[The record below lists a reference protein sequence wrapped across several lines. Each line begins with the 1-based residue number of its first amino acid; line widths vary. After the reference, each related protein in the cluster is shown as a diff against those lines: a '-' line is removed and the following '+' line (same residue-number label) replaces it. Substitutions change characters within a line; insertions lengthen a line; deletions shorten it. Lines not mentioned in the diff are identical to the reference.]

1 MAEDF
6 AGPAGS
12 STPTPF
18 QTPFDALIVGGGIA
32 GAAIFHR
39 LARSGRRVLLIEK
52 SRFAQGAT
60 GWSSGILNCYHACE
74 KLTALACA
82 SFSKFM
88 DLERQGGPAVRRS
101 GALHFVSH
109 AQEKVMR
116 ERVQEMRGLVPVEWL
131 AADEGARRF
140 PHIRWNDLA
149 GAVFE
154 PTAGH
159 IDPAEVTRFWIAK
172 ARAKGQWALEG
183 VEARGVAQDGGHVVG
198 IYSSMGLLRAHRV
211 ILCVGAWSRKLA
223 GAGGLALPGNVFSRS
238 VQCDALADTSF
249 AQEHPAFLDPA
260 LGIFG
265 RSDSPGMLRA
275 GMALSDWNI
284 DPDSPIPHSPQQQMA
299 VRDVAGQR
307 FQWGGPIRGAG
318 GWRRF
323 DAFTPDGE
331 AVMAADEKIS
341 GLYWA
346 TGFSGHGF
354 KIAPA
359 VAARMEALAFDGSN
373 GS

>member
-12 STPTPF
+12 PSQTPF

-39 LARSGRRVLLIEK
+39 LAKAGRRVLLIEK
-52 SRFAQGAT
+52 SRFAHGAT

-82 SFSKFM
+82 SFPKFM

-101 GALHFVSH
+101 GALHFVCH
-109 AQEKVMR
+109 AQEKVTR

-131 AADEGARRF
+131 NAGEGARRF
-140 PHIRWNDLA
+140 PHVRWDDLA

-154 PTAGH
+154 PNAGH
-159 IDPAEVTRFWIAK
+159 IDPAEVTRFWIEK

-183 VEARGVAQDGGHVVG
+183 VEARGVAQDGGNVVG
-198 IYSSMGLLRAHRV
+198 LYSSMGLLRGHRV
-211 ILCVGAWSRKLA
+211 ILCAGAWSRKLA
-223 GAGGLALPGNVFSRS
+223 GSSGLALPGNVFSRS
-238 VQCDALADTSF
+238 LQCDAF
-249 AQEHPAFLDPA
+249 AAIPFSQEHPAFLDPA

-265 RSDSPGMLRA
+265 RADSSSLLRA
-275 GMALSDWNI
+275 GMVLSDWNI
-284 DPDSPIPHSPQQQMA
+284 DPDSPIPHSLQQQMA
-299 VRDVAGQR
+299 ARDVAKHR
-307 FQWGGPIRGAG
+307 FQWGDPIRSAG

-331 AVMAADEKIS
+331 AVVAADEKIS

-346 TGFSGHGF
+346 TGFSGHGL

-359 VAARMEALAFDGSN
+359 VAARMEALAFDGTN
-373 GS
+373 GN